1 MEEWGAA
8 PGPTDGPASS
18 WSAHQEY
25 FPGTYTAD
33 GRFGLAEERDLVTF
47 STGITRAS
55 TPVIDPIVRK
65 FFAEAVMVD
74 ASLNDDPMMGILQVH
89 EHADE
94 LGRHW
99 RRGWPRQ
106 WWWYAQAIISCMSTA
121 SLL

>member
-8 PGPTDGPASS
+8 PGPTYGPASS

-25 FPGTYTAD
+25 FPGTYTTD

-94 LGRHW
+94 LGD
-99 RRGWPRQ
+99 GIGVEAGLDNGGGMPRP
-106 WWWYAQAIISCMSTA
+106 
-121 SLL
+121 